1 MKHLLAA
8 LSVVVIFGG
17 VAMGQQKNGDAQ
29 SGKMC
34 SLKVS
39 GMVCSACANT
49 VEKAATKIDGVKT
62 IKADQPTGM
71 AEITYDPEK
80 TTPEA
85 IAKVING
92 KTPFKAEVQRP

>member
-8 LSVVVIFGG
+8 LSIVVVFGS
-17 VAMGQQKNGDAQ
+17 VAMAQQKSANGQ
-29 SGKMC
+29 PGKMC

-49 VEKAATKIDGVKT
+49 VEKAVKKIDGVKT
-62 IKADQPTGM
+62 IKADQPTGI
-71 AEITYDPEK
+71 AAVTYDPAK

-92 KTPFKAEVQRP
+92 KTPFKAEVQKP